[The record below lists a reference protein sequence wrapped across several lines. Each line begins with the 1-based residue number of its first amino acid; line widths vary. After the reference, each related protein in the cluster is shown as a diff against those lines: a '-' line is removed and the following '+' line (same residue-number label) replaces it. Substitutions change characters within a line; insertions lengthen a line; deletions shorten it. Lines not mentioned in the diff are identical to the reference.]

1 MKKSIGFFLF
11 STFLLWPISFSYC
24 QPGKNSEG
32 LIGQCEKLAK
42 NWIHEEGLDEADV
55 EGYEVHQALGSAKE
69 VDLNKDGNEEVF
81 ISILL
86 TTLPSPGESGGPG
99 DGRNSGLLYFFL
111 PIRNGQPVTIQ
122 KIFEAGIWDENIT
135 ENRVLEFGKREPN
148 LMVIF
153 DGTSDGQGGEET
165 GNVKAHV
172 FRVEGT
178 KVQEVLA
185 YNSFGFVR
193 QAFAPMY
200 TSRISSGKGRDIV
213 VNYSIPVRSH
223 ENFEKI
229 TSEKKVKITYEWD
242 EKKGVYRLSEKSPTH
257 FESYFNGDNPGFL
270 VDTVVP
276 ITK

>member
-99 DGRNSGLLYFFL
+99 D
-111 PIRNGQPVTIQ
+111 
-122 KIFEAGIWDENIT
+122 
-135 ENRVLEFGKREPN
+135 
-148 LMVIF
+148 
-153 DGTSDGQGGEET
+153 
-165 GNVKAHV
+165 
-172 FRVEGT
+172 
-178 KVQEVLA
+178 
-185 YNSFGFVR
+185 
-193 QAFAPMY
+193 
-200 TSRISSGKGRDIV
+200 
-213 VNYSIPVRSH
+213 
-223 ENFEKI
+223 
-229 TSEKKVKITYEWD
+229 
-242 EKKGVYRLSEKSPTH
+242 
-257 FESYFNGDNPGFL
+257 
-270 VDTVVP
+270 
-276 ITK
+276 